1 MRGSDTKRSDTKRSD
16 AKRFDTKRSEVKEGL
31 VRFGVAMESSLVE
44 QLDQMA
50 EARGC
55 NRSELL
61 RDLTR
66 AEASRAVLTEHVQAF
81 ASVTLVYNHHVRE
94 LSERLTSLQHDVGDQ
109 VCSTMHV
116 HLDHEHCMEVIVMR
130 GRSDELKATT
140 DRMLGTRGVLHG
152 GAEYVAE
159 SMLTP
164 NASSHGHN
172 HGKSTP
178 HVHGAEERHS
188 HSSEERHSHN
198 ADDPSAL
205 ADPALPPRK
214 ARLSAG
220 RGKRRSVRA

>member
-1 MRGSDTKRSDTKRSD
+1 M
-16 AKRFDTKRSEVKEGL
+16 KESL
-31 VRFGVAMESSLVE
+31 VRFGVAMEASLVE
-44 QLDQMA
+44 QLDRMA

-66 AEASRAVLTEHVQAF
+66 AEASRATLAEHVQAF

-159 SMLTP
+159 SML
-164 NASSHGHN
+164 AQSAGSSQG
-172 HGKSTP
+172 HGKTP
-178 HVHGAEERHS
+178 PHTHPREPHHHAQAATS
-188 HSSEERHSHN
+188 
-198 ADDPSAL
+198 D
-205 ADPALPPRK
+205 PPRRAK
-214 ARLSAG
+214 ARRPAA
-220 RGKRRSVRA
+220 RGKRRAVRA